1 MTTYPPEQIEELKRY
16 CEKVSGLAEGG
27 ATHLLLEQLRLP
39 TGCEPGC
46 CDALLRPLTG
56 PDGYPSQLY
65 FSVQV
70 KSAFA
75 RNWNVSNARIC
86 ERNWFAFSWRVTL
99 SAPTLAEILIAHL
112 TGFTR

>member
-16 CEKVSGLAEGG
+16 SEKVSGLTEGG
-27 ATHLLLEQLRLP
+27 ATYLLLEQLRLP
-39 TGCEPGC
+39 AGCEPGC
-46 CDALLRPLTG
+46 CDALLRPFLG
-56 PDGYPSQLY
+56 ADGYASQVY

-75 RNWNVSNARIC
+75 RNWNVGNARIC

-99 SAPTLAEILIAHL
+99 SAPTLAEILVAHL

>member
-1 MTTYPPEQIEELKRY
+1 MTAYPLEQIEELKRY
-16 CEKVSGLAEGG
+16 CDKVSGLAEGA
-27 ATHLLLEQLRLP
+27 ATYLLLEQLRLP
-39 TGCEPGC
+39 NGCEPGC
-46 CDALLRPLTG
+46 CDALLRPFTG
-56 PDGYPSQLY
+56 GDGYPSQLY

-70 KSAFA
+70 KSVFA

-99 SAPTLAEILIAHL
+99 STPTRKDILIGHL